1 MILWYFYL
9 FSMVLLFDPT
19 KNGQRYFK
27 YLWYFYWFSGLCPA
41 VLLLPAVLLFDSSEY
56 LLSKVECSGIF
67 WLEQDKMRNF
77 CRHWAV
83 IQSYS
88 CYNFSPLFNQL
99 PPLLSWWAVKTA
111 PSMPSAVWE
120 EVKRRRAE
128 AEAEKARVEEE
139 EREAERREN
148 EKKERKELQK
158 QRKLQVSQGFKETFQ
173 KN

>member
-1 MILWYFYL
+1 
-9 FSMVLLFDPT
+9 
-19 KNGQRYFK
+19 
-27 YLWYFYWFSGLCPA
+27 
-41 VLLLPAVLLFDSSEY
+41 
-56 LLSKVECSGIF
+56 
-67 WLEQDKMRNF
+67 MRNF

-83 IQSYS
+83 IQSS
-88 CYNFSPLFNQL
+88 INYNCSPLFNQL

-158 QRKLQVSQGFKETFQ
+158 QRKLQVSQGFKETFR